1 MADLSIVDLRSVHA
15 PFDAIRGRLDIGTLF
30 FLIDFYKIKD
40 PVPQPF

>member
-1 MADLSIVDLRSVHA
+1 MTDLSNVDLQSAHA
-15 PFDAIRGRLDIGTLF
+15 PLDAIRGRLDIGTLL